1 MRILIALCSF
11 FLIIAC
17 KPQIDPNA
25 TTSPTAS
32 VKEKIGIYQD
42 ATVYAGKT
50 DYAFTI
56 DGQTVL
62 IEVSNIDSTAISKV
76 PSNLTDPN
84 ADGLPGANPILIGQQ
99 YKIEYDA
106 NNHINKISL
115 LGAHDPSSP
124 ELPAIPENYSGLLS
138 VGPTEESRAYLN
150 LSSDLSAMLLI
161 DYGRNEEKT
170 AKYGRWT
177 RSSDGQ
183 LVDVQLEKEEE
194 SWNFLVK
201 EDALMLR
208 SRQMGTT
215 GLTLVNTGN
224 QNICDYVH
232 QWLSDL
238 SNTDGEDKVPV
249 EEISHETPLENIL
262 RTEHAYL
269 GLYGDLEI
277 IFGVKENDIANTLR
291 QNPTVAGVCDL
302 VMHVAGEG
310 H

>member
-1 MRILIALCSF
+1 MRIFIALCSL
-11 FLIIAC
+11 FLLVAC
-17 KPQIDPNA
+17 QPQIDPNA

-42 ATVYAGKT
+42 ATVYTGKT

-84 ADGLPGANPILIGQQ
+84 ADGLPGPNPILIGQQ

-115 LGAHDPSSP
+115 IGAHDPSSP

-161 DYGRNEEKT
+161 DYGKNEEKT

-177 RSSDGQ
+177 RSADGQ
-183 LVDVQLEKEEE
+183 IATVQLDRKDW
-194 SWNFLVK
+194 SFLIK
-201 EDALMLR
+201 EDALILR
-208 SRQMGTT
+208 TDQMGTG
-215 GLTLVNTGN
+215 GLTLVNTGKE
-224 QNICDYVH
+224 NICDYVH
-232 QWLSDL
+232 QWLSGL
-238 SNTDGEDKVPV
+238 SNTDGEVKVPV

-291 QNPTVAGVCDL
+291 KNPTVAGVCDL
-302 VMHVAGEG
+302 VMHVDGEG